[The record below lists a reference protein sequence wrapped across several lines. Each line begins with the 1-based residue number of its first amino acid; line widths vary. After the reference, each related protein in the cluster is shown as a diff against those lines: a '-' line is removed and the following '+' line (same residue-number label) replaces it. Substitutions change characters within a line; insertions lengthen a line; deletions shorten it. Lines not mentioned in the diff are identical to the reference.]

1 MDSKRLEELLQK
13 YWNCESS
20 LEEEEELR
28 TYFLTHDNVPEALKD
43 TAALFRYF
51 GENKEKTLN
60 DAAFDAGIAQQIKT
74 PKTGRVR
81 SLVYNAMR
89 FAAGVAALVS
99 AVWFM
104 HRELSTP
111 DANTTATTNNGQK
124 GQKPGEV
131 VDTFDDPKLAFEET
145 KKALMMISK
154 SFGKAEEQARNIKL
168 FNEAKEEIQ
177 VQNTQSTQKF

>member
-13 YWNCESS
+13 YWDCESS

-28 TYFLTHDNVPEALKD
+28 TYFLTHDHVPEALKD

-60 DAAFDAGIAQQIKT
+60 DAAFDAGIIQQTKT
-74 PKTGRVR
+74 PKKGVVR
-81 SLVYNAMR
+81 SLVYNTMR
-89 FAAGVAALVS
+89 IAAGVAALVS

-104 HRELSTP
+104 HRELSAP
-111 DANTTATTNNGQK
+111 DGTTAATPQGQ
-124 GQKPGEV
+124 QV
-131 VDTFDDPKLAFEET
+131 VDTYDDPKLAFEET

-154 SFGKAEEQARNIKL
+154 SFGKAEEQARNINL

-177 VQNTQSTQKF
+177 EQDTQSTQKF